1 MILKSTAF
9 VTFTL
14 AILFSVGC
22 SNSID
27 EKKINSIRVSTT
39 FEASPETEDQRQLS
53 YSIQLINQNELPLNL
68 EWVEPVLSKPLANRT
83 TPHEVTIP
91 IQAVVPAGDQLTI
104 EGVIQIETSAITD
117 LESQREEAIKG
128 VTLKLTSG
136 EEIYVEI

>member
-68 EWVEPVLSKPLANRT
+68 ESVKPVLSKPLVNRT
-83 TPHEVTIP
+83 TPREVTIP
-91 IQAVVPAGDQLTI
+91 TQTVVPAGDQLTI
-104 EGVIQIETSAITD
+104 EGVIQIETSALTD